1 MDKVTRYQEAILK
14 VLNEYAKIKP
24 SNIENI
30 DNQVIADKTNN
41 HFQLM
46 RVGWDKNEF
55 IHDCVMHFDIKD
67 AKVWIQC
74 NWTDI
79 DVAEELM
86 SYGVARQDI
95 VLGFIPE
102 NERAFTGYAA

>member
-1 MDKVTRYQEAILK
+1 MDKVSKYQQAILQ
-14 VLNEYAKIKP
+14 VLNDYAAIKP
-24 SNIENI
+24 TNIEGVE
-30 DNQVIADKTNN
+30 NQVIADKEQY

-55 IHDCVMHFDIKD
+55 IHDCVMHFDIKEEQ
-67 AKVWIQC
+67 VWIQC

-86 SYGVARQDI
+86 KLGVQRDDI
-95 VLGFIPE
+95 VLGFIPK
-102 NERAFTGYAA
+102 NERKYTGYAA